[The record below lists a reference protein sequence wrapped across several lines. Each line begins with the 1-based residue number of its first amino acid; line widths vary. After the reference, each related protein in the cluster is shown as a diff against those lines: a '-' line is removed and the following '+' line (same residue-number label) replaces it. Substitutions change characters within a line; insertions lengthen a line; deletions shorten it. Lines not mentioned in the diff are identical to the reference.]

1 MIYLEI
7 PIQMP
12 ISNTNASQKKTRTN
26 ASNASMED
34 VVDILRKRIV
44 SQELPPGSKLSEA
57 ELTDEFKVSRPRIR
71 EAFGVLED
79 RGLIERIPNKGAVVT
94 RLGKDDIFAL
104 FEMREVLEAL
114 SVRLATEKSSPNT
127 WDDLF
132 DRFGEPA
139 KEALAHGDLDYYMDC
154 ITEFRQSTISA
165 AQNPILSVQMEA
177 LYDRTRVLLRRL
189 LLVPGRAEQ
198 GRIQHREILAAMKAG
213 NAELAEQLKRK
224 NVRSS
229 RESFA
234 SYQHYLL

>member
-1 MIYLEI
+1 MTKIH
-7 PIQMP
+7 
-12 ISNTNASQKKTRTN
+12 STAKKSRSN
-26 ASNASMED
+26 ASNVSMED
-34 VVDILRKRIV
+34 VVNILRKRIV

-57 ELTDEFKVSRPRIR
+57 ELTEEFKVSRPRIR

-79 RGLIERIPNKGAVVT
+79 RGLIERIPNRGAVVT
-94 RLGKDDIFAL
+94 RLGRDDIFAL

-114 SVRLATEKSSPNT
+114 CVRLATEKSPT
-127 WDDLF
+127 EAWDDLYE
-132 DRFGEPA
+132 RFGEPA
-139 KEALAHGDLDYYMDC
+139 KKALANGDLDFYMNC
-154 ITEFRQSTISA
+154 ITEFRENTILA
-165 AQNPILSVQMEA
+165 AKNPILSVQMEA

-198 GRIQHREILAAMKAG
+198 GRIQHREILAAMKSG

-224 NVRSS
+224 NIRSS